1 MTPDTPSLAL
11 PHRAALLLFSHDF
24 HTYDL
29 VLLLKNL
36 YTSMSG
42 APQKCFPYS
51 FALAKASLT

>member
-11 PHRAALLLFSHDF
+11 PHRATLLSISHDF

-51 FALAKASLT
+51 FALAKARLT